1 MLKDLLLMDLM
12 STQDEFDESLKFLS
26 DAKKFGKLDEY
37 VNRTNEILKETNEI
51 SRSMYSAWY
60 DLFINSDTGKLK
72 EEIENMLP
80 KPGRDTIY

>member
-1 MLKDLLLMDLM
+1 MLKDLLLLDLM
-12 STQDEFDESLKFLS
+12 SSQDELDESLKFLS
-26 DAKKFGKLDEY
+26 EAKKFGKLDEY

-72 EEIENMLP
+72 EEFENMLP

>member
-1 MLKDLLLMDLM
+1 MLNNILLVDLM
-12 STQDEFDESLKFLS
+12 TTQDEFDESLKFLS

-60 DLFINSDTGKLK
+60 DLFIDSKTGKYKDEFEKL
-72 EEIENMLP
+72 IP
-80 KPGRDTIY
+80 KPGKNTNY